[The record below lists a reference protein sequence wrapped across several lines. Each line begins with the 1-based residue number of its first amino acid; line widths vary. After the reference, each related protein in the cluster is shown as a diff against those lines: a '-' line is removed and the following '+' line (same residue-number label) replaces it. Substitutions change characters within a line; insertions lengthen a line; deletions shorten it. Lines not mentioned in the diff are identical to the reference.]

1 MAKKFYYDTVG
12 LLDLSSGSVT
22 AGTYNSSTNVF
33 SVAAGEVTNEHY
45 INDQSIGHAV
55 TDFDDEDTI
64 RIDFGSSQSIT
75 DIVYYNNSSKDYD
88 DLFIYA
94 SSSGTTSL
102 ALKSEIAATFA
113 GWTANTLDASASA
126 RYWFLRS
133 EDATLSG
140 ISEVILG
147 TPLAF
152 ENEPDIGIATQE
164 VFATDINKSY
174 GGVEYANK
182 RHEPQ
187 STWTL
192 NFSNISS
199 TFKGNL
205 ASMEAIVTDYK
216 KFVYYDDSAYHYV
229 RLDAPIKFTEVAY
242 QRFSA
247 SLKLREQLS

>member
-12 LLDLSSGSVT
+12 ITEGTIT

-33 SVAAGEVTNEHY
+33 SVAASEVTNEHY
-45 INDQSIGHAV
+45 INDQSIAQAV
-55 TDFDDEDTI
+55 TSFDNEDMIRIDLGSAKTASDIILYNNNSKDFDDL
-64 RIDFGSSQSIT
+64 F
-75 DIVYYNNSSKDYD
+75 VYH
-88 DLFIYA
+88 
-94 SSSGTTSL
+94 SSSATGSLTLKLELNTTFTGWNAN
-102 ALKSEIAATFA
+102 ALTSSGSF
-113 GWTANTLDASASA
+113 

-133 EDATLSG
+133 EDGTYGGL
-140 ISEVILG
+140 SEVILG
-147 TPLAF
+147 VPLTF
-152 ENEPDIGIATQE
+152 ENEPDIGIAQQE
-164 VFATDINKSY
+164 IFATDINKSL

-192 NFSNISS
+192 NFANISS
-199 TFKGNL
+199 TFKDNL
-205 ASMEAIVTDYK
+205 VSFEQDVTNFK
-216 KFVYYDDSAYHYV
+216 KFVYYDDSSYHYV

>member
-12 LLDLSSGSVT
+12 LTEGTIT

-55 TDFDDEDTI
+55 TSFDNEDMI
-64 RIDFGSSQSIT
+64 RIDLGSAKTAS
-75 DIVYYNNSSKDYD
+75 DIVLYNNSSKDFD
-88 DLFIYA
+88 DLFVYH
-94 SSSGTTSL
+94 SSSATGSLVLKLELNTT
-102 ALKSEIAATFA
+102 FV
-113 GWTANTLDASASA
+113 GWNANTLTSSGNFQ
-126 RYWFLRS
+126 YWYLRS
-133 EDATLSG
+133 EDGTYGGL
-140 ISEVILG
+140 SEVILG
-147 TPLAF
+147 VPLTF

-164 VFATDINKSY
+164 VFATDINKSL

-182 RHEPQ
+182 RHDPQ

-205 ASMEAIVTDYK
+205 VNFEQDVTNYK